1 MKKTIFL
8 AASIFTLFC
17 GVTLAQ
23 NTGTAIQKHTVSGI
37 VMDAATNKPIP
48 GANIEVTGI
57 ASAITDDNGHYIISQ
72 LRKISNCVLVLF
84 AIMYRHI
91 YSLSM

>member
-23 NTGTAIQKHTVSGI
+23 NTGTAMQKHTVSGI

-57 ASAITDDNGHYIISQ
+57 ASAITDDNGSESPDRIGAT
-72 LRKISNCVLVLF
+72 R
-84 AIMYRHI
+84 R
-91 YSLSM
+91 